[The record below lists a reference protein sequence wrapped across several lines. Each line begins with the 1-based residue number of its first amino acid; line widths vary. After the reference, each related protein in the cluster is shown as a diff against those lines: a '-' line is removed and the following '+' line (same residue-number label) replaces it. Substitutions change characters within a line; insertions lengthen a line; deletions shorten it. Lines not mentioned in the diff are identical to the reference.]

1 MTDKSNY
8 INEVSLRYA
17 NALMLTVGEDGVDKV
32 LKNFETFIEAIN
44 KNRNLSNL
52 ISNPLINNLKKSAIL
67 EKICIKLKTEK
78 TFLGFILTLTKH
90 SKIILINK
98 VFEKFNQMLDQKNG
112 LTEVYVTTSSKLD
125 VENEKKII
133 KVISEKINLKI
144 KLKRIVDPDI
154 IGGIIIRINSL
165 MIDNSIKTKL
175 SESNL

>member
-17 NALMLTVGEDGVDKV
+17 NALLLIAGEDGVDKI
-32 LKNFETFIEAIN
+32 KNNFETFIKAIDQ
-44 KNRNLSNL
+44 NRDLGNL
-52 ISNPLINNLKKSAIL
+52 ISNPLINNLKKSVIL
-67 EKICIKLKTEK
+67 EKICVKLKTEK

-90 SKIILINK
+90 SKVILINK
-98 VFEKFNQMLDQKNG
+98 VFSKFNQLIDQRNG

-125 VENEKKII
+125 SDNEKEIK

-144 KLKRIVDPDI
+144 KLKKIVDPDI

>member
-17 NALMLTVGEDGVDKV
+17 KALLLIAGEDGVNKI
-32 LKNFETFIEAIN
+32 LNNFETFIKVIDEN
-44 KNRNLSNL
+44 KDLSNL
-52 ISNPLINNLKKSAIL
+52 VSNPLINKMKKSVIL

-78 TFLGFILTLTKH
+78 TFLGFVLTLTKH
-90 SKIILINK
+90 SKVILINK
-98 VFEKFNQMLDQKNG
+98 VFEKFNQLIDQKNG

-125 VENEKKII
+125 SDNEKEI
-133 KVISEKINLKI
+133 KKVLSEKINLKI
-144 KLKRIVDPDI
+144 KLKKIVDPDI